1 LSDSGGLPANII
13 LVRGLP
19 ASGKSTLARAV
30 AAANHLPILDR
41 DVLKASAAQGY
52 LDDVEAGELSY
63 VQLLLLAEQQLALRL
78 GVVVDGPF
86 TKDDLLTPF
95 ITLGRALNVPVRLIQ
110 CVVALDVLHE
120 RIRGREGQVTLVQ
133 WSGDSGIAKLTK
145 RLEEDAAARSLLS
158 PRPVA
163 GAELLAVDTD
173 QPLERC
179 LEIVQQWLVKAQD
192 KGMLGSR
199 WS

>member
-78 GVVVDGPF
+78 GVVVDGRF
-86 TKDDLLTPF
+86 TKDDLLTP
-95 ITLGRALNVPVRLIQ
+95 
-110 CVVALDVLHE
+110 
-120 RIRGREGQVTLVQ
+120 
-133 WSGDSGIAKLTK
+133 
-145 RLEEDAAARSLLS
+145 LS
-158 PRPVA
+158 PW
-163 GAELLAVDTD
+163 AVLSMCPCD
-173 QPLERC
+173 
-179 LEIVQQWLVKAQD
+179 
-192 KGMLGSR
+192 
-199 WS
+199 